1 MWGQRTGV
9 AVETEGAMPQ
19 TASSNTI
26 VDVKV
31 DVVRV
36 LLEVYVPSSRA
47 LTAIQ

>member
-1 MWGQRTGV
+1 MGDVGLGV
-9 AVETEGAMPQ
+9 LAVKRLFLAI
-19 TASSNTI
+19 A
-26 VDVKV
+26 